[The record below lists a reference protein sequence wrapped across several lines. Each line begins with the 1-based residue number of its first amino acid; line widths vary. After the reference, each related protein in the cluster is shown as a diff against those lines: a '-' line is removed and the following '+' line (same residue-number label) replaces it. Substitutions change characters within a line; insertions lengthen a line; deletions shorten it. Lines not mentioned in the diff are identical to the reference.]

1 MIRKEGQ
8 KYILYSKDGS
18 KRLGTFPSKK
28 KAVEREDEIRRIKY
42 AKGYK

>member
-28 KAVEREDEIRRIKY
+28 KAEERELQITRIKY
-42 AKGYK
+42 AKGK